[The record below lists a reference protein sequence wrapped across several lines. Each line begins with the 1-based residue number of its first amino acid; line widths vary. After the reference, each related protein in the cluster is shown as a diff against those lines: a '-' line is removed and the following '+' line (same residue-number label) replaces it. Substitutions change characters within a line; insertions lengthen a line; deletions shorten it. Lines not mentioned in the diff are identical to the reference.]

1 MENFAVL
8 CTIKQ
13 TGGIQN
19 LAIKMSNKK
28 CDRFVAMV
36 SLVTII
42 YILRQI
48 DFGKFGY
55 LKPLVVYECY
65 FTTTVIFYRT
75 LYRKYCVTVTYIVV
89 LCDFGFIYIFEKTTV
104 LYRSLLC
111 TTQVLIV
118 PCISLL

>member
-13 TGGIQN
+13 RGGIKN

-28 CDRFVAMV
+28 SDRFVAMV
-36 SLVTII
+36 SLITII
-42 YILRQI
+42 YILRLI

-65 FTTTVIFYRT
+65 FTATVIFYRT
-75 LYRKYCVTVTYIVV
+75 LYRK
-89 LCDFGFIYIFEKTTV
+89 
-104 LYRSLLC
+104 
-111 TTQVLIV
+111 
-118 PCISLL
+118 